1 MEPKLK
7 FIYAKFMHTN
17 DIANDAKQIVAILC
31 SGFQFFNS
39 IMQFLHKKWST
50 LVLEMQRSKDEQP
63 VIYFVTFHA
72 IAVKLHKRG
81 FQWCSWIWWSFA
93 RIMQPMQRLAWILS
107 SWAAEINYW
116 NSPMLNIL
124 TLRWLGTIPCTL
136 SCAEFENLS
145 YVLIFT
151 IGSRKSSQFMLAEK

>member
-17 DIANDAKQIVAILC
+17 DIANDANDEWFAVVFNFSIQLC
-31 SGFQFFNS
+31 IFC
-39 IMQFLHKKWST
+39 IKMVK
-50 LVLEMQRSKDEQP
+50 LVLETQRSKDELP
-63 VIYFVTFHA
+63 VIYFVIFHP
-72 IAVKLHKRG
+72 IAVKLRKRG

-93 RIMQPMQRLAWILS
+93 RIMQPMQWLAWIHS

-124 TLRWLGTIPCTL
+124 TLQWLWTIPCTL
-136 SCAEFENLS
+136 SCAEFEILS
-145 YVLIFT
+145 YVLMVFT